1 MVVDEP
7 RPLEVGVDNHR
18 PHKAEAP
25 LFQVGAHPAGQV
37 VLGGHVL
44 RPLQP
49 VVHRHAVHPVP
60 EVAGKAAPLLRHGQ
74 KGPGIGDGAAGLAPV
89 FDDAGGGQSGLHLVL
104 PHPASAAGSK
114 SAKAA
119 RRAAAASRISFQLS
133 PALKASS
140 SSSSNQRPVVPA
152 GPAPLRVV
160 VQNLMLRFCPG
171 TARALSHVSSLLSF
185 PARLGRETRY
195 HLHYS
200 IEMGKWKPAGKV
212 IAEKKFC
219 K

>member
-1 MVVDEP
+1 MSP
-7 RPLEVGVDNHR
+7 
-18 PHKAEAP
+18 AP
-25 LFQVGAHPAGQV
+25 GGRSRQSPAPQSGSPAFQVGAHPAGQV

-89 FDDAGGGQSGLHLVL
+89 LMTPG
-104 PHPASAAGSK
+104 
-114 SAKAA
+114 AA
-119 RRAAAASRISFQLS
+119 RAASTSSS
-133 PALKASS
+133 PTRPAPPAQNPRRPPAGPPAAPESASS
-140 SSSSNQRPVVPA
+140 SARPESP
-152 GPAPLRVV
+152 PAPAARTAPG
-160 VQNLMLRFCPG
+160 RPGRAGTTPCRGTKSHAPFCPG
-171 TARALSHVSSLLSF
+171 TARALSHVSSPLSF

-212 IAEKKFC
+212 IAEKKIL
-219 K
+219 